1 MGNGVLVVTVKID
14 PETFLQFQQNR
25 TTTLLLLL
33 YTWESGSKRDVEV
46 ALLIQLERP
55 QHEEQ
60 TWCLK
65 KILES
70 QTNLVKRQLPTP
82 KNISDGVHEQEG
94 RDVIPLLSSQSNVP
108 AYSAV
113 FYKASRH
120 VYAVYQRRT

>member
-94 RDVIPLLSSQSNVP
+94 WDVIPLLSSQSNVT

-113 FYKASRH
+113 FYKAFRH